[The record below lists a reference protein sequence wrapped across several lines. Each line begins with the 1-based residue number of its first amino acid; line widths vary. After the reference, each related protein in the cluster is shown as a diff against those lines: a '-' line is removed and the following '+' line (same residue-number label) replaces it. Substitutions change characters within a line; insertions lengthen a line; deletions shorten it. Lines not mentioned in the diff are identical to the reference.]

1 MAMLIKTV
9 KISAIASPLKGRR
22 WNRSAMNSELIS
34 ITTAKLVYLIA
45 LNASKRKS
53 KKLIKSDWEKSRTST
68 NRSHRR

>member
-9 KISAIASPLKGRR
+9 KISAIASPLKDRR
-22 WNRSAMNSELIS
+22 WNRSAMNSELIL
-34 ITTAKLVYLIA
+34 ITTAKLVYPIA

-53 KKLIKSDWEKSRTST
+53 KKLIRSDWEKSRTST